1 MRNRPDVYTEAV
13 LGKPPKQ
20 YSEWILDPTQWGGE
34 LELFILSQYYGA
46 EIVAIEI
53 KSQHCYVYGVWVW
66 ACVGWWGIYGVWGA
80 NVETTWSDG
89 TTGEDKNYQRRIYVL
104 YDG

>member
-13 LGKPPKQ
+13 LGKPPKE
-20 YSEWILDPTQWGGE
+20 YSEWILDPTHWGGE

-53 KSQHCYVYGVWVW
+53 KSQHCYVYG
-66 ACVGWWGIYGVWGA
+66 AHGGRVG
-80 NVETTWSDG
+80 
-89 TTGEDKNYQRRIYVL
+89 VL
-104 YDG
+104 T